1 MSSCLLYTS
10 EMAFL
15 TKGIKITLT
24 DLREGLEQQKVFHYE
39 GGIKEFV
46 QYLNKDVYKR
56 QD

>member
-1 MSSCLLYTS
+1 
-10 EMAFL
+10 MAFL

-46 QYLNKDVYKR
+46 QYLNKSKNLYTARLFIVKV
-56 QD
+56 